1 MKKLFLTFMLLLITS
16 FFYIGECM
24 SNIKLDSA
32 KTVEK
37 PILIIQ
43 KPSSTTFC
51 GGEELKLKYT
61 TTGNYPLD
69 NVFTFYFVYTINTAN
84 SPIIT
89 KYELGKSKLLSEE
102 VSLKI
107 PTDILSVHY
116 QLEVS
121 SSNPNLST
129 IYEDLIFRVLQK
141 PEVTISG
148 NTATNLGISTLLNVI
163 RNFGS
168 RCQYVLSDSTRGEIV
183 YDKTFI
189 GINPSKTTT
198 YKILS
203 VFNECGV
210 GKSSGSATVI
220 VNPVSE
226 KKIEIEFYEFNPAF
240 SERYPSIC
248 SGATY
253 AIGYKTTGNFSVT
266 NKFTV
271 QICDENGENFRNM
284 VTEETPSPLRIR
296 FITPDDLKPS
306 SNYRIRVVAS
316 DKDVSSAANIFPLIL
331 SGKGPTAM
339 FESSNYVFVEGKPID
354 IKINLTGQSPW
365 RLRFG
370 IDERSAQEYQ
380 RITVSPFLINLVPL
394 KSDIYKIFEI
404 FDDAICPG
412 KIIGSNTIKLELIT
426 ANEELSNMDVKLF
439 PNPTS
444 DKITIQSDNFKNTTL
459 QITDILGKQIS
470 QQILSKS
477 EIILDLSNY
486 SNGQYF
492 LQLERDNKRIVY
504 KIIKL

>member
-1 MKKLFLTFMLLLITS
+1 MLLLITS
-16 FFYIGECM
+16 FFYIGVCR
-24 SNIKLDSA
+24 SNVELDSA

-84 SPIIT
+84 GPIIT

-129 IYEDLIFRVLQK
+129 IYEDPIFRVLQK

-163 RNFGS
+163 RNFGG

-183 YDKTFI
+183 YEKTFI
-189 GINPSKTTT
+189 GVKPSKTTT
-198 YKILS
+198 YKFLS

-210 GKSSGSATVI
+210 GKSSGSATVT
-220 VNPVSE
+220 VNPISE
-226 KKIEIEFYEFNPAF
+226 KNIQTDFEEQFRFP
-240 SERYPSIC
+240 ERYASIC

-253 AIGYKTTGNFSVT
+253 TINYKTTGNFSAT

-271 QICDENGENFRNM
+271 QTSDENGENFRDI
-284 VTEETPSPLRIR
+284 VTEETSSPLRIR

-306 SNYRIRVVAS
+306 INYRIRVVAS

-331 SGKGPTAM
+331 SGKGPTAI

-380 RITVSPFLINLVPL
+380 RITASPFLISLVPL
-394 KSDIYKIFEI
+394 KSDTYRIFEI
-404 FDDAICPG
+404 FDDALCPG
-412 KIIGSNTIKLELIT
+412 KVSGTGIVKIELIT
-426 ANEELSNMDVKLF
+426 ANEEVSDVEVKLF

-459 QITDILGKQIS
+459 QITDNFGR
-470 QQILSKS
+470 QILLQNINKS
-477 EIILDLSNY
+477 ETILDLSNY
-486 SNGQYF
+486 TSGQYF
-492 LQLERDNKRIVY
+492 LQLERDNKRVVY
-504 KIIKL
+504 KIQKL